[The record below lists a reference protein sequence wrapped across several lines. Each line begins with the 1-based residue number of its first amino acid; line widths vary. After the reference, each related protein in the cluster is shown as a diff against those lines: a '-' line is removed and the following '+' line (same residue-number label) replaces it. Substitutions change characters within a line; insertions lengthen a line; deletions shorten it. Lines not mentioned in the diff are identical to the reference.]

1 MRALLLISVISA
13 VAASL
18 TLDTYTPQTPKRLF
32 LQHMIRVA
40 ANGEQESL
48 YAAASSDATPVDVVL
63 KGINLTPAQQDGR
76 EWLVRTLVLS
86 TGVLHLKIFPAFNQE
101 NKSKSVFLNCFPFC
115 LLDKFACHARRKRMA
130 AYIKPAMVLFDDSNL
145 FPAFPYF
152 PMDTQASLAC
162 CG

>member
-1 MRALLLISVISA
+1 MRALLFISVISA

-63 KGINLTPAQQDGR
+63 KGMNLTSAQQDGR

-86 TGVLHLKIFPAFNQE
+86 T
-101 NKSKSVFLNCFPFC
+101 C
-115 LLDKFACHARRKRMA
+115 LSNE
-130 AYIKPAMVLFDDSNL
+130 IKL
-145 FPAFPYF
+145 FPALIKQSLFLDKY
-152 PMDTQASLAC
+152 DLSALQAVL
-162 CG
+162 